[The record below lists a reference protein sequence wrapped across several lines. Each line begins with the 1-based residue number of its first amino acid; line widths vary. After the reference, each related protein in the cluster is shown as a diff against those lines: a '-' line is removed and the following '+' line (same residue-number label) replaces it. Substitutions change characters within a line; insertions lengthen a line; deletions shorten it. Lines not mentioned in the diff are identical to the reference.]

1 MWINNSGITLEIVGF
16 VLILNALRRPMPPK
30 NSDIRSNI
38 AYLES
43 VMSTTRYW
51 VNRVGVGLV
60 FAGIVMQLIYS
71 LYM

>member
-1 MWINNSGITLEIVGF
+1 MWINNSGITLEIVGL

-38 AYLES
+38 VYLES
-43 VMSTTRYW
+43 VMSTTHYW